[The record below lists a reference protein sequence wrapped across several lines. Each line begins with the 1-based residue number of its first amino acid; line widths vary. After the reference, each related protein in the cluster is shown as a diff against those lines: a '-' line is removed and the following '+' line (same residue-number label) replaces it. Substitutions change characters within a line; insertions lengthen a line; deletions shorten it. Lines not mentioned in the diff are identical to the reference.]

1 MQTFSPARRST
12 LDRLRLS
19 WRAFAFGSLAFLT
32 GSFFVLSAGWSQHYA
47 AHWLVLPF
55 PAVIYLLFV
64 LARNLDANHRPGEE
78 RLLASLGW
86 GNNLTLLRGLFV
98 AALLGFLVLPQPP
111 GWLAW
116 IPGILFI
123 LSDVADFLDGYLARR
138 TDHAT
143 RLGEILDMSFDGI
156 GVLVAVLLG
165 VKYGQIPAWYV
176 LIGFSRYLFMG
187 GQWLLECL
195 GKPVHELPPSIRR
208 RGFAGLMMG
217 FLAAVLL
224 PVFSPPGLHIAA
236 TLFGLPFLVGFGWD
250 WLVVSGVIRPDSQST
265 IFKNGMSTH
274 WLLLVVRLVI
284 LAFNLVILL
293 QWFGSTPGSNPA
305 PLALVIFNLI
315 VVVAIVLG
323 FAPRT
328 TAILGLCL
336 LGLFQTYASLTT
348 LQSILAIAYTLI
360 LYLGSG
366 AYSLWTPE
374 ESLITQRAGER
385 RTPNIEAVQ

>member
-1 MQTFSPARRST
+1 
-12 LDRLRLS
+12 
-19 WRAFAFGSLAFLT
+19 
-32 GSFFVLSAGWSQHYA
+32 
-47 AHWLVLPF
+47 
-55 PAVIYLLFV
+55 
-64 LARNLDANHRPGEE
+64 
-78 RLLASLGW
+78 
-86 GNNLTLLRGLFV
+86 LLRGLFV
-98 AALLGFLVLPQPP
+98 AALLGFLVLPRPP

-116 IPGILFI
+116 IPGILYI

-187 GQWLLECL
+187 GQWLLERL